1 MTAAVVLDPG
11 HPEVVEFEEA
21 RWSIAESAYQR
32 AASLM
37 LVRGAHSCGFAAL
50 ELGAGG
56 VHDAFMCVRCVH
68 VQLRDSAGAI
78 LELHRAWELAPDDVK
93 YRVLR
98 AAAYRQE
105 VGPAFRW
112 HTRTSFH

>member
-1 MTAAVVLDPG
+1 MTPVG
-11 HPEVVEFEEA
+11 SHP
-21 RWSIAESAYQR
+21 IASW
-32 AASLM
+32 
-37 LVRGAHSCGFAAL
+37 L

-56 VHDAFMCVRCVH
+56 VHYTFMCVRCVH

-78 LELHRAWELAPDDVK
+78 LELHRALELAPDDVK

-112 HTRTSFH
+112 RTAARMCVCH